1 MDQQRVRL
9 ATKLLKARADTE
21 ISHDA
26 YRKDILYFQNHYP
39 GFYGNFFGDPLYATY
54 DVDYQRLVRERQLA
68 APEINPLSSFWSSTR
83 FFCNPLS
90 YDPARDRPDRSESRS
105 GREGDEN

>member
-1 MDQQRVRL
+1 MPTGRTFCIFKTTTL
-9 ATKLLKARADTE
+9 GSTATSL
-21 ISHDA
+21 
-26 YRKDILYFQNHYP
+26 
-39 GFYGNFFGDPLYATY
+39 GDPFYATY

-68 APEINPLSSFWSSTR
+68 APDINPLNSFWSSTW